1 MIVKIKVQTFGEDQ
15 KIDLTNSNVKTKMEI
30 SSNFCGLLR
39 RKPELY
45 EQPLSQ
51 VRAAELSLSNLA
63 K

>member
-39 RKPELY
+39 KPEVY

>member
-39 RKPELY
+39 RKPEPY